1 MKKYELWKDYDGCG
15 YTFIPF
21 DHRQRSSLTKGS
33 RLVWTCSAGH
43 GMRHASSR
51 MNTWVLNCTSP
62 WNERL

>member
-33 RLVWTCSAGH
+33 RLVWTCSA
-43 GMRHASSR
+43 RSWDEACK
-51 MNTWVLNCTSP
+51 LK
-62 WNERL
+62 NEHLGFEPYKPME